1 MITKERNQELLI
13 TAAEIRKD
21 TLRTIASIGIGHVG
35 GSLSVAELLASLYFE
50 LMHVDPKNPKWPD
63 RDRLVMSKGHCGPA
77 VYSTLAMRGYF
88 DREMLFTLNKPGTK
102 LPSHCDMRRTP
113 GIDMT
118 TGSLGQG
125 ISSALGIAYA
135 NRLDHRDSYVYFVI
149 GDGES
154 QEGQVWEAAMF
165 AGHRKLDNVIG
176 FLDYNGLQLDG
187 ATDDICSLGDPVGK
201 FQQFGWH
208 TQMIDGHNPI
218 EICSAVDKAKK
229 TKGKPSMIILKTL
242 KGKGVSIFENK
253 LSSHNAVVNEEILKQ
268 GLYELDAQIKEV
280 ASR

>member
-77 VYSTLAMRGYF
+77 VYSTLAKRGYF
-88 DREMLFTLNKPGTK
+88 GREMLFTLNKPDTK

-135 NRLDHRDSYVYFVI
+135 NRLDRRNTYVYFVI

-154 QEGQVWEAAMF
+154 QEGQVWEAALF
-165 AGHRKLDNVIG
+165 AGHRKLGNVIG
-176 FLDYNGLQLDG
+176 FLDYNGLQIDG
-187 ATDDICSLGDPVGK
+187 ATDDICSLGDPAGK

-208 TQMIDGHNPI
+208 TQIIDGHNPM
-218 EICSAVDKAKK
+218 EICNAVEEAKK
-229 TKGKPSMIILKTL
+229 VKDKPSMIILRTV

-253 LSSHNAVVNEEILKQ
+253 LSSHNAVVNEDILKQ
-268 GLYELDAQIKEV
+268 GLYELDVQIKGV
-280 ASR
+280 ASL